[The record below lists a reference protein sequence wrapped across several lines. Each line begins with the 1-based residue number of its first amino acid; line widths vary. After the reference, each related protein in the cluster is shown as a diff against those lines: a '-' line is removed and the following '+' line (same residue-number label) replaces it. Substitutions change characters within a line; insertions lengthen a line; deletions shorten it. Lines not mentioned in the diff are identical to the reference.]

1 MKTTFRSIY
10 LLPVLFIFTLA
21 LNACGGGSTATGA
34 SRGQFI
40 DAAVEGIVYTSGS
53 RTGKTDANGNF
64 IYETGKSVTFSIGG
78 IVLGT
83 ISGSAIITPVQ
94 LIPNAVNQTDPAVTN
109 IVQFLLTI
117 DADQDETNG
126 IQITN
131 AIRAAAANL
140 SLDFTLAGFDT
151 DSNVSNV
158 IGILTTAGLGNRA
171 LVSNAFAQ
179 SHLSDSLFAIMAG
192 IYTGSFS
199 GTDTGNWSVTVATDG
214 TVIGTGNSNSNGAFS
229 ISGNVDSSGTASVTA
244 TGNAGTANWSGMI
257 DITNGNFTGSWSGG
271 ADSGNFS
278 GSKQ

>member
-21 LNACGGGSTATGA
+21 LNACGGGTAATGA

-53 RTGKTDANGNF
+53 RTGITDTNGNF

-140 SLDFTLAGFDT
+140 SLDFTLAGFDA
-151 DSNVSNV
+151 DGNVSNV
-158 IGILTTAGLGNRA
+158 IGILTTAGLGNRT

-214 TVIGTGNSNSNGAFS
+214 TVIGTGNSNSSGGFT
-229 ISGNVDSSGTASVTA
+229 ISGNVDSSGTASLTA
-244 TGNAGTANWSGMI
+244 TGNATTSWSGMI

-278 GSKQ
+278 GTKQ